1 MKFYVAFLLLFG
13 GVAIQGCRDVGFHEI
28 DVSAKKRASVQMA
41 REVMAQVQ
49 QGLHN
54 FYEAKHHYPATT
66 EAYLYDSI
74 RNYVSAEIDP
84 IDLYRNDN
92 SKGYFIAVGAR
103 SERIIYRYPP
113 TIGLGD
119 YTLYW
124 VGPNGVDEE
133 GEGDDVD
140 AWQPMDTVHRIARQR
155 EADLQND
162 NVPDRLRL
170 LSTGSDIYL
179 DSVRFEVTSM
189 TDHAGRD
196 TLRYSESWPI
206 SAYFKNR
213 PELTDDERKQIVRSE
228 LDRFLTPGAFVHTDS
243 LLVQGLGHWLILKP
257 NSPELAEIIQSG
269 ELMFNYYA
277 GDRGSQ
283 GIAWLK
289 SKKKFVVVWK
299 N

>member
-1 MKFYVAFLLLFG
+1 MRLFLSFLILI
-13 GVAIQGCRDVGFHEI
+13 GVLGAEGCRDVGFHEI
-28 DVSAKKRASVQMA
+28 DVSAKRRASVLMA

-54 FYEAKHHYPATT
+54 YYVAKRHYPSTT

-74 RNYVSAEIDP
+74 RNYTAEIDP

-92 SKGYFIAVGAR
+92 GKGYFIAVGAR
-103 SERIIYRYPP
+103 SERIIYRFPP

-140 AWQPMDTVHRIARQR
+140 AWQSTDTLHRYARQR

-162 NVPDRLRL
+162 QEPDQLRL
-170 LSTGSDIYL
+170 FSTGSDIYL
-179 DSVRFEVTSM
+179 DSVRFEITRHDSM
-189 TDHAGRD
+189 
-196 TLRYSESWPI
+196 RYREDWPL
-206 SAYFKNR
+206 SAYFKDR

-228 LDRFLTPGAFVHTDS
+228 LDRFLTPGAFAHTDS
-243 LLVQGLGHWLILKP
+243 LLDQGVGHWLVLQPK
-257 NSPELAEIIQSG
+257 SPELTEIISSR
-269 ELMFNYYA
+269 ELMFNYYV
-277 GDRGSQ
+277 GNRGSK
-283 GIAWLK
+283 GIAWLP
-289 SKKKFVVVWK
+289 SQKKFVVVWK

>member
-1 MKFYVAFLLLFG
+1 MRFFWLLVLLLG
-13 GVAIQGCRDVGFHEI
+13 IVGAEGCRDVGFHEI

-41 REVMAQVQ
+41 REVMAQIQ

-54 FYEAKHHYPATT
+54 FYEAKHRYPATT

-74 RNYVSAEIDP
+74 RTYTPTEIDP
-84 IDLYRNDN
+84 INLYRNDN
-92 SKGYFIAVGAR
+92 GKGYFIAVGAR
-103 SERIIYRYPP
+103 SERVIYHYPP

-140 AWQPMDTVHRIARQR
+140 AWQPTDTVHRYARQR

-162 NVPDRLRL
+162 NDPDRLRL
-170 LSTGSDIYL
+170 ISTGSNIYL
-179 DSVRFEVTSM
+179 DSVRLIVTR
-189 TDHAGRD
+189 RD
-196 TLRYSESWPI
+196 SVRYSDSWPI
-206 SAYFKNR
+206 SAYFKDR

-243 LLVQGLGHWLILKP
+243 LLDQGLDRWLQFKP
-257 NSPELAEIIQSG
+257 KSPELSEIIQSG

-277 GDRGSQ
+277 GVRGSE

>member
-1 MKFYVAFLLLFG
+1 MNSCAIFIFVLVFG
-13 GVAIQGCRDVGFHEI
+13 GLSGCRDVGFHEI
-28 DVSAKKRASVQMA
+28 DVSAKKRASVQTA
-41 REVMAQVQ
+41 RDVMAQIQ

-54 FYEAKHHYPATT
+54 YYLVKHHYPSTT

-74 RNYVSAEIDP
+74 RNYILTEIDP

-92 SKGYFIAVGAR
+92 GKGYFIAIGAR

-140 AWQPMDTVHRIARQR
+140 AWQPSDTVHRYVRQR

-162 NVPDRLRL
+162 HDPDRLRL
-170 LSTGSDIYL
+170 ISTGSNIYL
-179 DSVRFEVTSM
+179 DSVRLEVTRHDSM
-189 TDHAGRD
+189 
-196 TLRYSESWPI
+196 RYSNSWPI
-206 SAYFKNR
+206 SAYFKDR

-243 LLVQGLGHWLILKP
+243 LLVQGLDHWLVLKP
-257 NSPELAEIIQSG
+257 KSPELTEIIQSG
-269 ELMFNYYA
+269 EIMFNYYA